1 MSCRR
6 GNVER
11 SRSQKYQNTHAFKNT
26 LHDTSAKTKKINT
39 IQVVNVCEKCKNI
52 IEWKI
57 KYKKYKPL
65 KAASTCTK
73 CQQKCVKHAYH
84 IMCGPCALKHEV
96 CAKCNEKREIIKEVT
111 PGETVKLDR
120 ELRLLLK
127 TLSERK
133 RRTFLRYMNRRGE
146 KKSRDKEVE
155 TPEGTTNDGDDGTDH
170 PGGADEP
177 PPSRDDLLEKLKSL
191 MVSKDDDDDDERFDD
206 SDNSAGEDSDESSIN

>member
-1 MSCRR
+1 MSCRK
-6 GNVER
+6 GNVGR
-11 SRSQKYQNTHAFKNT
+11 SRPQKYQNTHAFKNT
-26 LHDTSAKTKKINT
+26 LHDTSVKTKKINNT
-39 IQVVNVCEKCKNI
+39 QVVNVCEKCKNI

-111 PGETVKLDR
+111 PEESIKLDR

-127 TLSERK
+127 TLPERK
-133 RRTFLRYMNRRGE
+133 RRTFLRYMNKKGE
-146 KKSRDKEVE
+146 KKRHDKELDKTE
-155 TPEGTTNDGDDGTDH
+155 GAGNDEDDDSDDPE
-170 PGGADEP
+170 PL
-177 PPSRDDLLEKLKSL
+177 PSRDDLLEKLKSL
-191 MVSKDDDDDDERFDD
+191 VVSKNDEDDDDDDRFDD
-206 SDNSAGEDSDESSIN
+206 SDNSAAEDSDESSIN